1 MIEIKKIMTGVFF
14 VSVNGIDTPYSIKIA
29 SHPSCGKGKSFYDVF
44 KGAER
49 INHPMIKL
57 NLYKAKQ
64 KVMAE
69 ILKNS

>member
-1 MIEIKKIMTGVFF
+1 MIEIKKIWTGFF
-14 VSVNGIDTPYSIKIA
+14 KVYVDGIDSVYSIKIA
-29 SHPSCGKGKSFYDVF
+29 SHPSCGKGKSFYDIF

-57 NLYKAKQ
+57 SLYKAKE
-64 KVMAE
+64 KIIAE

>member
-1 MIEIKKIMTGVFF
+1 MTGFF
-14 VSVNGIDTPYSIKIA
+14 NVYVNGLESEYGIKIA
-29 SHPSCGKGKSFYDVF
+29 SHPSCGKGKAFYDVF

-64 KVMAE
+64 KVIAE